1 MEQVGKENLQEVLLA
16 FMKLSVVMAESF
28 KDGVQVA
35 DMPVLLA
42 KMQEPQ
48 MKSLLLKAYEDIEKV
63 PAEAKD
69 IKLDEFIAL
78 FLVLLPEVKEL
89 IKAVSK

>member
-16 FMKLSVVMAESF
+16 FMKLSVLMAESF

>member
-69 IKLDEFIAL
+69 IKLDEFISL